1 MLGETLL
8 DLAEQAER
16 WRLLST
22 QTGDQRAL
30 DALAAALA
38 GIEGR
43 IARVEAELFREAC

>member
-1 MLGETLL
+1 MLGENLL
-8 DLAEQAER
+8 DLAEQAAR

-22 QTGDQRAL
+22 QTGDQCAL

-38 GIEGR
+38 GIEAR